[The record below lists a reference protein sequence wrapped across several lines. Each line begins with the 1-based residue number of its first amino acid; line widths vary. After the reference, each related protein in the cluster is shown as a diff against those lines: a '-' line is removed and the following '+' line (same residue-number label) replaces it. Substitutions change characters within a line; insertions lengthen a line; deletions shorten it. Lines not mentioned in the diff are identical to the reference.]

1 MSNSK
6 EQNFTSTLNQG
17 WQQHESEP
25 DSVFDS
31 MASMLDSLDPEQT
44 ESAMTLLLHTAIGHL
59 SAPEKLLHLLASL
72 NSNQSNLP
80 SSLRAQVVAD
90 YFSTN
95 VLCDMSHLTTDEQHR
110 VFTQIANEY
119 TALENTAQA
128 SQWLTMA
135 TEGVSERSVSKPLAR
150 AIAITGNNLACRFED
165 LKYRTPEQDQ
175 QMIKAAQLALQ
186 YWRVAGGWIQE
197 ERAEYRL
204 AMSLIKAGQYQ
215 DARTH
220 AERCE
225 AICIENEADDFERY
239 FASDLLM
246 LVHFHLAQSFKQNL
260 SEELRGYCETS
271 PLS

>member
-6 EQNFTSTLNQG
+6 QQNFTSTLNQG

-25 DSVFDS
+25 VSVFDS
-31 MASMLDSLDPEQT
+31 MASMLDCLDPEQT

-59 SAPEKLLHLLASL
+59 NAPDKLLHLLSSLPPNQAS
-72 NSNQSNLP
+72 LP

-90 YFSTN
+90 YFHTN
-95 VLCDMSHLTTDEQHR
+95 NLSDMSHLTTDEQRR
-110 VFTQIANEY
+110 VLAQIANEY
-119 TALENTAQA
+119 TALQNTAQA

-135 TEGVSERSVSKPLAR
+135 AEGVNESSVSKPLAR
-150 AIAITGNNLACRFED
+150 ALAITGNNLACQFEE
-165 LKYRTPEQDQ
+165 LKERTLEQDQ

-186 YWRVAGGWIQE
+186 YWRVAGGWMQE

-246 LVHFHLAQSFKQNL
+246 LVHFHLAQSFKQNV
-260 SEELRGYCETS
+260 SEELRRYCETS